1 MATAQQLGL
10 TGISLIS
17 KPQIQLPLGLLLP
30 TLCFALQST
39 ELLLGLVQLC
49 PYGLIGPLQLDVLG
63 LCL

>member
-1 MATAQQLGL
+1 MGWGDRPFYPHHRHFT
-10 TGISLIS
+10 T
-17 KPQIQLPLGLLLP
+17 PLGLLLP